1 MDLMYL
7 LELAVNGGMAGLMY
21 SLVAMGIVLI
31 YKSSSVPNLAQGALT
46 MLGAYI
52 VLAFANGAGLP
63 MWLAIPA
70 AMATMFLA
78 GMGIERVALRRL
90 AGRPIVMI
98 LMMTL
103 GIDIFIRA
111 TTMTIW
117 GGSGRPMQIGISD
130 APLFLGPLLLNRAYV
145 VGAGVSLLLFVAFML
160 FFRTRRGVVLRA
172 IADDYMASWA
182 VGISVERGVAFSW
195 ALSSLVAMGIVLI
208 YKSSSVPNLAQGALT
223 MVGAYVVLA
232 FADGAGLPMW
242 AAIPLAML
250 TMMGVGM
257 GIERVALRRLAGRPI
272 VMILMMTLGLDIFLR
287 AITLVIGGGTAR
299 PLDIG
304 ISNDPLF
311 VGPLLL
317 NRAYVVG
324 AVVALA
330 LFAVFVFF
338 FRTRRGVVLR
348 AIADDYMASWSVG
361 ISVERGVALSWAL
374 SSLVA
379 TAAGVLWGSIQGVDQ
394 SLSLLLLKGITV
406 AVLGG
411 MDSLGGAILAGIAL
425 GVIEAVASGVLDP
438 LLGGGTREL
447 VVALVLILTIMIRP
461 HGLFG
466 RHDIERL

>member
-1 MDLMYL
+1 MDVMYL
-7 LELAVNGGMAGLMY
+7 LELAINGAMSGLMY
-21 SLVAMGIVLI
+21 
-31 YKSSSVPNLAQGALT
+31 
-46 MLGAYI
+46 
-52 VLAFANGAGLP
+52 
-63 MWLAIPA
+63 
-70 AMATMFLA
+70 
-78 GMGIERVALRRL
+78 
-90 AGRPIVMI
+90 
-98 LMMTL
+98 
-103 GIDIFIRA
+103 
-111 TTMTIW
+111 
-117 GGSGRPMQIGISD
+117 
-130 APLFLGPLLLNRAYV
+130 
-145 VGAGVSLLLFVAFML
+145 
-160 FFRTRRGVVLRA
+160 
-172 IADDYMASWA
+172 
-182 VGISVERGVAFSW
+182 
-195 ALSSLVAMGIVLI
+195 SLVAMGIVLI

-232 FADGAGLPMW
+232 FANGAGLPMW
-242 AAIPLAML
+242 AAIPMAML
-250 TMMGVGM
+250 TMMGMGM

-287 AITLVIGGGTAR
+287 AVTLVVGGGTAR

-311 VGPLLL
+311 LGPLLL
-317 NRAYVVG
+317 NRAYLVG
-324 AVVALA
+324 AVVALG

-379 TAAGVLWGSIQGVDQ
+379 TTAGVLWGSIQGVDQ

-425 GVIEAVASGVLDP
+425 GVIEAVASGILDP
-438 LLGGGTREL
+438 MLGGGTREL

>member
-7 LELAVNGGMAGLMY
+7 LELGINGAMSGLMY
-21 SLVAMGIVLI
+21 
-31 YKSSSVPNLAQGALT
+31 
-46 MLGAYI
+46 
-52 VLAFANGAGLP
+52 
-63 MWLAIPA
+63 
-70 AMATMFLA
+70 
-78 GMGIERVALRRL
+78 
-90 AGRPIVMI
+90 
-98 LMMTL
+98 
-103 GIDIFIRA
+103 
-111 TTMTIW
+111 
-117 GGSGRPMQIGISD
+117 
-130 APLFLGPLLLNRAYV
+130 
-145 VGAGVSLLLFVAFML
+145 
-160 FFRTRRGVVLRA
+160 
-172 IADDYMASWA
+172 
-182 VGISVERGVAFSW
+182 
-195 ALSSLVAMGIVLI
+195 SLVAMGIVLI

-232 FADGAGLPMW
+232 FANGAGLPMW

-250 TMMGVGM
+250 TMMGMGM

-287 AITLVIGGGTAR
+287 AVTLVIGGGTAR

-311 VGPLLL
+311 LGPLLL

-324 AVVALA
+324 AVVALG
-330 LFAVFVFF
+330 LFTVFVFF

-379 TAAGVLWGSIQGVDQ
+379 TTAGVLWGSIQGVDQ

-425 GVIEAVASGVLDP
+425 GVIEAVAAGILDP
-438 LLGGGTREL
+438 MLGGGTREL

>member
-7 LELAVNGGMAGLMY
+7 LELGINGAMSGLMY
-21 SLVAMGIVLI
+21 
-31 YKSSSVPNLAQGALT
+31 
-46 MLGAYI
+46 
-52 VLAFANGAGLP
+52 
-63 MWLAIPA
+63 
-70 AMATMFLA
+70 
-78 GMGIERVALRRL
+78 
-90 AGRPIVMI
+90 
-98 LMMTL
+98 
-103 GIDIFIRA
+103 
-111 TTMTIW
+111 
-117 GGSGRPMQIGISD
+117 
-130 APLFLGPLLLNRAYV
+130 
-145 VGAGVSLLLFVAFML
+145 
-160 FFRTRRGVVLRA
+160 
-172 IADDYMASWA
+172 
-182 VGISVERGVAFSW
+182 
-195 ALSSLVAMGIVLI
+195 SLVAMGIVLI

-232 FADGAGLPMW
+232 FANGAGLPMW

-250 TMMGVGM
+250 TMMGMGM

-287 AITLVIGGGTAR
+287 AVTLVIGGGTAR

-304 ISNDPLF
+304 VSNDPLF
-311 VGPLLL
+311 LGPILL
-317 NRAYVVG
+317 NRAYLVG

-379 TAAGVLWGSIQGVDQ
+379 TTAGVLWGSIQGVDQ

-438 LLGGGTREL
+438 MLGGGTREL

>member
-7 LELAVNGGMAGLMY
+7 LELAINGAMSGLMY
-21 SLVAMGIVLI
+21 A
-31 YKSSSVPNLAQGALT
+31 
-46 MLGAYI
+46 
-52 VLAFANGAGLP
+52 
-63 MWLAIPA
+63 
-70 AMATMFLA
+70 
-78 GMGIERVALRRL
+78 
-90 AGRPIVMI
+90 
-98 LMMTL
+98 
-103 GIDIFIRA
+103 
-111 TTMTIW
+111 
-117 GGSGRPMQIGISD
+117 
-130 APLFLGPLLLNRAYV
+130 
-145 VGAGVSLLLFVAFML
+145 
-160 FFRTRRGVVLRA
+160 
-172 IADDYMASWA
+172 
-182 VGISVERGVAFSW
+182 
-195 ALSSLVAMGIVLI
+195 LVAMGIVLI

-232 FADGAGLPMW
+232 FANGVGLPMW

-250 TMMGVGM
+250 TMMGMGM

-287 AITLVIGGGTAR
+287 AVTLVIGGGTAR

-304 ISNDPLF
+304 VSNDPLF
-311 VGPLLL
+311 LGPLLL
-317 NRAYVVG
+317 NRSYVVG
-324 AVVALA
+324 AVVALV

-379 TAAGVLWGSIQGVDQ
+379 TTAGVLWGSIQGVDQ
-394 SLSLLLLKGITV
+394 SLSLLLLKGVTV

-438 LLGGGTREL
+438 MLGGGTREL

>member
-7 LELAVNGGMAGLMY
+7 LELGINGAMSGLMY
-21 SLVAMGIVLI
+21 
-31 YKSSSVPNLAQGALT
+31 
-46 MLGAYI
+46 
-52 VLAFANGAGLP
+52 
-63 MWLAIPA
+63 
-70 AMATMFLA
+70 
-78 GMGIERVALRRL
+78 
-90 AGRPIVMI
+90 
-98 LMMTL
+98 
-103 GIDIFIRA
+103 
-111 TTMTIW
+111 
-117 GGSGRPMQIGISD
+117 
-130 APLFLGPLLLNRAYV
+130 
-145 VGAGVSLLLFVAFML
+145 
-160 FFRTRRGVVLRA
+160 
-172 IADDYMASWA
+172 
-182 VGISVERGVAFSW
+182 
-195 ALSSLVAMGIVLI
+195 SLVAMGIVLI

-232 FADGAGLPMW
+232 FANGAGLPMW

-250 TMMGVGM
+250 TMMGMGM

-287 AITLVIGGGTAR
+287 AVTLVIGGGTAR

-304 ISNDPLF
+304 VSNDPLF
-311 VGPLLL
+311 LGPLLL
-317 NRAYVVG
+317 NRSYVVG
-324 AVVALA
+324 AVVALV

-379 TAAGVLWGSIQGVDQ
+379 TTAGVLWGSIQGVDQ

-438 LLGGGTREL
+438 MLGGGTREL

>member
-1 MDLMYL
+1 MDPMYL
-7 LELAVNGGMAGLMY
+7 LELAINGALSGLMY
-21 SLVAMGIVLI
+21 
-31 YKSSSVPNLAQGALT
+31 
-46 MLGAYI
+46 
-52 VLAFANGAGLP
+52 
-63 MWLAIPA
+63 
-70 AMATMFLA
+70 
-78 GMGIERVALRRL
+78 
-90 AGRPIVMI
+90 
-98 LMMTL
+98 
-103 GIDIFIRA
+103 
-111 TTMTIW
+111 
-117 GGSGRPMQIGISD
+117 
-130 APLFLGPLLLNRAYV
+130 
-145 VGAGVSLLLFVAFML
+145 
-160 FFRTRRGVVLRA
+160 
-172 IADDYMASWA
+172 
-182 VGISVERGVAFSW
+182 
-195 ALSSLVAMGIVLI
+195 SLVAMGIVLI

-242 AAIPLAML
+242 VSIPLAMA
-250 TMMGVGM
+250 TMMGLGL

-287 AITLVIGGGTAR
+287 AVTLVLGGGTAR
-299 PLDIG
+299 PLKIG
-304 ISNDPLF
+304 VTDDPLF
-311 VGPLLL
+311 VGPLLI
-317 NRAYVVG
+317 NRAFLVG
-324 AVVALA
+324 AVVALV
-330 LFAVFVFF
+330 LFAVFVLF

-348 AIADDYMASWSVG
+348 AIADDYTASWAVG

-379 TAAGVLWGSIQGVDQ
+379 TTAGVLWGSIQGVDQ

-425 GVIEAVASGVLDP
+425 GVIEAVAAGILDP

>member
-1 MDLMYL
+1 MDLVYL
-7 LELAVNGGMAGLMY
+7 LELGVNGAMSGLMY
-21 SLVAMGIVLI
+21 
-31 YKSSSVPNLAQGALT
+31 
-46 MLGAYI
+46 
-52 VLAFANGAGLP
+52 
-63 MWLAIPA
+63 
-70 AMATMFLA
+70 
-78 GMGIERVALRRL
+78 
-90 AGRPIVMI
+90 
-98 LMMTL
+98 
-103 GIDIFIRA
+103 
-111 TTMTIW
+111 
-117 GGSGRPMQIGISD
+117 
-130 APLFLGPLLLNRAYV
+130 
-145 VGAGVSLLLFVAFML
+145 
-160 FFRTRRGVVLRA
+160 
-172 IADDYMASWA
+172 
-182 VGISVERGVAFSW
+182 
-195 ALSSLVAMGIVLI
+195 SLVAMGIVLI

-232 FADGAGLPMW
+232 FAHGAGLPMW

-287 AITLVIGGGTAR
+287 AITLVVGGGTAR

-379 TAAGVLWGSIQGVDQ
+379 TAAGVLWGSVQTVDQ

-411 MDSLGGAILAGIAL
+411 MDSLGGAILAGIGL
-425 GVIEAVASGVLDP
+425 GVFEAVASGVLDP
-438 LLGGGTREL
+438 MLGGGSRDL

>member
-7 LELAVNGGMAGLMY
+7 LELGINGAMSGLMY
-21 SLVAMGIVLI
+21 
-31 YKSSSVPNLAQGALT
+31 
-46 MLGAYI
+46 
-52 VLAFANGAGLP
+52 
-63 MWLAIPA
+63 
-70 AMATMFLA
+70 
-78 GMGIERVALRRL
+78 
-90 AGRPIVMI
+90 
-98 LMMTL
+98 
-103 GIDIFIRA
+103 
-111 TTMTIW
+111 
-117 GGSGRPMQIGISD
+117 
-130 APLFLGPLLLNRAYV
+130 
-145 VGAGVSLLLFVAFML
+145 
-160 FFRTRRGVVLRA
+160 
-172 IADDYMASWA
+172 
-182 VGISVERGVAFSW
+182 
-195 ALSSLVAMGIVLI
+195 SLVAMGIVLI

-232 FADGAGLPMW
+232 FANGVGLPMW

-250 TMMGVGM
+250 TMMGMGM

-304 ISNDPLF
+304 VSNDPLF

-317 NRAYVVG
+317 NRSYVVG

-379 TAAGVLWGSIQGVDQ
+379 TTAGVLWGSIQGVDQ

-438 LLGGGTREL
+438 MLGGGTREL

-466 RHDIERL
+466 RHHIERL